1 MSDSNSMPARLA
13 AFALA
18 FGLAGTAE
26 AGSLAPGI
34 MGQAQP
40 GDVVVISNID
50 TGFRREVEVKG
61 DGRFKVR
68 NLSSG
73 IYEVVIRHP
82 DGSSD
87 KPIIAEL
94 HIGTMTRVN

>member
-18 FGLAGTAE
+18 FGLAGSAE

-34 MGQAQP
+34 MGQAKQ
-40 GDVVVISNID
+40 GDVVVVSNPE

-61 DGRFKVR
+61 NGKFHVR
-68 NLSSG
+68 NLSTG
-73 IYEVVIRHP
+73 TYEVVIRHP
-82 DGSSD
+82 DGTSD
-87 KPIIAEL
+87 KPIIAKL
-94 HIGTMTRVN
+94 QVGTTTRVN